1 MISINATLVIQVINF
16 LVLAFILNRLMFQ
29 PILKLINERSQHIET
44 TKNDIKDT
52 KLETERLKDEYLSRQ
67 NEASKDA
74 AQKRAQIRGTAINKA
89 EEYFNNSRKQVA
101 SARMKADKEAEKKLN
116 KEQPLLNREAATL
129 ADDITEKMIGRRIA
143 T

>member
-16 LVLAFILNRLMFQ
+16 LILAFILNKLMFQ

-44 TKNDIKDT
+44 TKKEIKDVE
-52 KLETERLKDEYLSRQ
+52 LETERLKDEYLRRQ

-89 EEYFNNSRKQVA
+89 EEYFNDSRKQVA

-116 KEQPLLNREAATL
+116 KEQPLLNREAVTL
-129 ADDITEKMIGRRIA
+129 ADDIIEKMIGRRIA